1 MKNLMPGL
9 AAILISGLFVMSAD
23 AAGAD
28 ENAARDAALA
38 EGRALTAQFLAGDID
53 QLWSRFGGQLRS
65 VIGSP
70 AGLQGFSS
78 QVREQLGAEEEVLQE
93 TVQRQGEITV
103 YRRIGRWT
111 LAPMPIAVT
120 WAVGPDG
127 RIEGFQVA
135 PAPPEEPAADPAQAP
150 LQPGHLPDDES
161 VAARLQAFVEQ
172 AGAAP
177 GVVVGLHD
185 ARGTRYVARGNAGYG
200 EPPDADTVFEA
211 GSITKGLT
219 GLLLAR
225 MAATGEVE
233 LDDPIGGLLP
243 EGLELAPE
251 LAALTLEELAMHR
264 SGLPRLASGPEMQA
278 RMTSDDPYAGSTPAE
293 IFADLARVAPATVRA
308 GRGRFAY
315 SNLGMALLGQ
325 LLARSAGEP
334 YESLIAAKVF
344 EPLDLPAPVLDPDA
358 VTGRRASGTQ
368 AGMPVPAW
376 HLDAYAPTGA
386 WQASVRDLV
395 ALGRR
400 LLQSEPDWVAAALER
415 HDLAGHPGTGMGLG
429 WHHAR
434 VGDREIIWHNGGTA
448 GCSSFLAVVPAEGLV
463 VAVLANGGGGIVDG
477 LARGLLASGR

>member
-1 MKNLMPGL
+1 MKQLTAGL
-9 AAILISGLFVMSAD
+9 AATLLGGLLALS
-23 AAGAD
+23 AGATD
-28 ENAARDAALA
+28 TDGDAARDAALA
-38 EGRALTAQFLAGDID
+38 DGRALTAQFVAGDVD
-53 QLWSRFGGQLRS
+53 RLWPRFGEQLRG
-65 VIGSP
+65 VVGSP
-70 AGLQGFSS
+70 AGLQGFSA
-78 QVREQLGAEEEVLQE
+78 QVREQLGAEEEVLKE
-93 TVQRQGEITV
+93 TAQRQGEVMV
-103 YRRIGRWT
+103 YRRIGRWS

-150 LQPGHLPDDES
+150 MEPGYLPDDEAI
-161 VAARLQAFVEQ
+161 AARLQAFVEQ

-177 GVVVGLHD
+177 GVVVGMTD
-185 ARGTRYVARGNAGYG
+185 ARGTRYLAWGDAGDG

-219 GLLLAR
+219 GLLLAQ
-225 MAATGEVE
+225 MVASGEVRADQSIAG
-233 LDDPIGGLLP
+233 LVPDD
-243 EGLELAPE
+243 LELAPA
-251 LAALTLEELAMHR
+251 LAAITLADLASHR

-293 IFADLARVAPATVRA
+293 IFADLARVAPETVQA

-325 LLARSAGEP
+325 LLARSTGET
-334 YESLIAAKVF
+334 YEALLAERVF
-344 EPLDLPAPVLDPDA
+344 APLRLGAPALAPGA
-358 VTGRRASGTQ
+358 VTTRRAVGTQ
-368 AGMPVPAW
+368 AGKPVPAW
-376 HLDAYAPTGA
+376 RLDAYAPTGA

-395 ALGRR
+395 ALGAR
-400 LLQSEPDWVAAALER
+400 LLQAEPEWVAAALQR
-415 HDLAGHPGTGMGLG
+415 RDLPGHPGTGMGLG
-429 WHHAR
+429 WHHAA
-434 VGDREIIWHNGGTA
+434 VGDRNMVWHNGGTA